1 MLVRRIVIFASL
13 PYGLMLGAMLALA
26 LAPGGSAWPPMSL
39 SIVTSIFP
47 HLRVAL
53 ASGHGIDEVY
63 LWLIAVAVS
72 IVIAVWTS
80 LLSRE
85 RSFGVACE
93 IYTSLTLA
101 EIIVVWLLVRLYG
114 DPWGIFRS
122 DLL

>member
-1 MLVRRIVIFASL
+1 
-13 PYGLMLGAMLALA
+13 
-26 LAPGGSAWPPMSL
+26 
-39 SIVTSIFP
+39 
-47 HLRVAL
+47 
-53 ASGHGIDEVY
+53 VY

-85 RSFGVACE
+85 RSFGLACA
-93 IYTSLTLA
+93 IYAGLTIA
-101 EIIVVWLLVRLYG
+101 EIIIVWLLIRLYG